1 MRLSYRTRRFLKS
14 LATFLLVLIL
24 LLVMVWAVW
33 ILWLDRY
40 VVYSRD
46 GARLDFDW
54 EMPQSGQL
62 ATPPEAGNPITIYY
76 NEGDNA
82 LNTSTELAQLSGYYI
97 TVEML
102 VENPTQVLELVRQ
115 MPDQAPVLIEMKD
128 IVGRCYYESNVAPV
142 KQEVDMET
150 ISKIVEYLTRSN
162 LYAIAKIPAFR
173 DYTFGLNN
181 VPFGLPHK
189 SGRGLWMDDNRCYW
203 LNPATDGAL
212 NYIASIVEELKALGF
227 NEVVLGD
234 FRFPDT
240 DQIKFSDNKLDA
252 LNSAAARLTEACGT
266 NQFCMSFLVS
276 DSSFALPGGRTRVY
290 LENRTAADVKS
301 LAEKLMLEQ
310 PEIKMVFLTDLKDT
324 RFDAYGVLRPI
335 TSAQF
340 DEE

>member
-1 MRLSYRTRRFLKS
+1 MIIPYRTRRFLKS
-14 LATFLLVLIL
+14 LATVLLVLVL
-24 LLVMVWAVW
+24 LIVMVWAVW

-46 GARLDFDW
+46 GARLDFSL
-54 EMPQSGQL
+54 EEPQFGEL
-62 ATPPEAGNPITIYY
+62 ATPPEADNPISIFY
-76 NEGDNA
+76 NEGENA
-82 LNTSTELAQLSGYYI
+82 LNTSTELSQLSGYYI
-97 TVEML
+97 TVSML

-128 IVGRCYYESNVAPV
+128 IVGRCYYQSEVAPV
-142 KQEVDMET
+142 KEDVDMET

-181 VPFGLPHK
+181 VPYGLPHK

-203 LNPATDGAL
+203 LNPSSDGAL
-212 NYIASIVEELKALGF
+212 NYIVSIVEELKALGF

-240 DQIKFSDNKLDA
+240 DQIKFTDNKLDA

-276 DSSFALPGGRTRVY
+276 DSSFALPAGRTRVY